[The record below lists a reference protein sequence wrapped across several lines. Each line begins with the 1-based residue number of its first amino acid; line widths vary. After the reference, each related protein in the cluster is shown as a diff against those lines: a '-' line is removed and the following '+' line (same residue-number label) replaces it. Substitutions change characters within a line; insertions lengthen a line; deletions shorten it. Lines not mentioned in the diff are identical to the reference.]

1 MDNKKKKKNRVS
13 ISEAKYKELL
23 RIKERLSEILG
34 SEKSKDR
41 KRKNKSKKAFKE
53 AFGVLEDGF
62 EGKSS
67 LEYVKSLR
75 KKWRS

>member
-1 MDNKKKKKNRVS
+1 MDNKKKKKNRVT

-34 SEKSKDR
+34 SEEGEDRRRKD
-41 KRKNKSKKAFKE
+41 KEKKAFKK
-53 AFGVLEDGF
+53 AFGVLEDDF